1 MRLALDTQLALKLA
15 LQLLVAGGEGLV
27 SVAERAQLA
36 LEQRLLLM
44 PVLLQDRVGLLLILK
59 LVLQL
64 EDLVIKI
71 LDLRRHIS

>member
-15 LQLLVAGGEGLV
+15 LQLLVAGGERLV